1 MVEED
6 AEYVWCEIFFPAHSN
21 VRVTDVA
28 SLFIDILKIT
38 SIEVLQRTVCGNNM
52 SEVINKEYLT
62 TA

>member
-1 MVEED
+1 VQSI
-6 AEYVWCEIFFPAHSN
+6 AAHSN